1 MMNITQDVKQ
11 ELITAMLRK
20 ASKRQAA
27 ATTKAAKALDK
38 LWRQLFAKHIAL
50 VVPEVPQERWAP
62 LIQQGVFTGL
72 NSEISVV
79 TPRLNDKYKNTDSAL
94 VGRVGAGYSNN
105 NATRGKEE
113 AKWDIVRRA
122 VAQEWGGFLNFTS
135 KRTGSYD
142 FHYWWKTSH
151 ADLPAVRGMTK
162 IYHPDMPQE
171 QRDKDLVPF
180 SDAAYKL
187 TLEVDRLMAAYMAV
201 LHAAYAM
208 YDDLTAI
215 LAPIRTLKQLQEQFP
230 DAINYLPAEFTTK
243 VKNTKQVADPALIER
258 AQRLLA
264 EGIPD

>member
-1 MMNITQDVKQ
+1 MNITQEVKQ

-50 VVPEVPQERWAP
+50 VIPEVPQERWAP
-62 LIQQGVFTGL
+62 LIQAGVFTSL
-72 NSEISVV
+72 NSEIVLV
-79 TPRLNDKYKNTDSAL
+79 TPRLNDKWKNTDSVL
-94 VGRVGAGYSNN
+94 IGKVGAGYGSGSVQRN
-105 NATRGKEE
+105 KEE
-113 AKWDIVRRA
+113 AKWSLVRRA
-122 VAQEWGGFLNFTS
+122 VAEEWGGFLNFTT

-142 FHYWWKTSH
+142 FSYSWKTSH
-151 ADLPAVRGMTK
+151 ADLPAIRGMNK
-162 IYHPDMPQE
+162 IYHPDLPQE
-171 QRDKDLVPF
+171 QRDQSLVPF

-187 TLEVDRLMAAYMAV
+187 SLEVDRLMEAFMAV
-201 LHAAYAM
+201 LNAAYAM

-215 LAPIRTLKQLQEQFP
+215 LAPVRTLKQLQEQFP
-230 DAINYLPAEFTTK
+230 DAVKYLPSEFTTK
-243 VKNTKQVADPALIER
+243 VKNTKQVADPELVKR